1 MIKFNPGLTESY
13 FISSFVSGLKE
24 EIRPLIKIFK
34 PTSLDQGFEQAKL
47 QKQFVQ
53 AILKKQRTY
62 FKPYSPVQSR
72 SFSSLKQNKTSIKTL
87 PTKEL
92 EKPPTKTT
100 YNDLKKG
107 GSVLVFFYD
116 ILVYGR
122 DIAEHL
128 QHLSLVFEV
137 MRKEQL

>member
-34 PTSLDQGFEQAKL
+34 PTSLDQAFEQAKL

-107 GSVLVFFYD
+107 GSVLVFFMTYWSMA
-116 ILVYGR
+116 GT
-122 DIAEHL
+122 L
-128 QHLSLVFEV
+128 QNICSISHWYLKL
-137 MRKEQL
+137 